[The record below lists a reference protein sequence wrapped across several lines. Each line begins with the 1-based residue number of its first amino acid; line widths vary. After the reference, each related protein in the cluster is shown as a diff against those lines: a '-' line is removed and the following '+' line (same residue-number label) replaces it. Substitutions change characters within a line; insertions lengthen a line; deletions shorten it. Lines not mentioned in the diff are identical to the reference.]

1 MISLKFGSTDK
12 FCFTFTLPLNSRNS
26 TSMKLFVAGL
36 PYDMD
41 DAEASEWAFS
51 IEGDEKG
58 VLEFWEPEF
67 NPHK

>member
-1 MISLKFGSTDK
+1 MQLELELNAKHLCSKLLSIILSQHDFGTYYEV
-12 FCFTFTLPLNSRNS
+12 NA
-26 TSMKLFVAGL
+26 V
-36 PYDMD
+36 YDMD

-67 NPHK
+67 NPNK